1 VKRRRRFFSIH
12 YLRFTIDESFVRLR
26 RDSIIFREAMQEE
39 RDSKSRPVHENLDT
53 AYVNVAALLRYLR
66 QREFN
71 GRVHVELDEYDAD
84 VFLNTA
90 EPPRVRETDHATGRQ
105 SEGDAALQR
114 LLVRSQQPGGL
125 VSVYENNGEE
135 MSGEDSSAIQT
146 SPAKVLAE
154 NTGASEEERDW
165 FELMRLSGELIGTIE
180 RAALSAGAD
189 FANTFRMVR
198 LEMADDYSFLDPAA
212 GRFEYSNGVIQLRG
226 QQPNVSAYVSSVSEA
241 MRRVVD
247 RIATGPRRASLRER
261 VALELAVLARRRQ
274 SQLGKFKFTPQLD
287 RIAGTRV
294 L

>member
-1 VKRRRRFFSIH
+1 
-12 YLRFTIDESFVRLR
+12 
-26 RDSIIFREAMQEE
+26 MQE
-39 RDSKSRPVHENLDT
+39 RDTKSRPVHENLDT
-53 AYVNVAALLRYLR
+53 AYVNLAALLRYLR

-71 GRVHVELDEYDAD
+71 GRVHIELDEYDAD
-84 VFLNTA
+84 VFLNA
-90 EPPRVRETDHATGRQ
+90 AGQPRVRETDHATGRQ
-105 SEGDAALQR
+105 AEGDDALQR

-135 MSGEDSSAIQT
+135 TSGEDSSAIT
-146 SPAKVLAE
+146 SDLSKVLAE

-165 FELMRLSGELIGTIE
+165 FDLIRLSGELIATIE

-189 FANTFRMVR
+189 FKGIFRSVR

-212 GRFEYSNGVIQLRG
+212 GRFEYSNGMVQLRG
-226 QQPNVSAYVSSVSEA
+226 QPNVSAYVSSVSEA
-241 MRRVVD
+241 MRRVVE

-274 SQLGKFKFTPQLD
+274 SQLAKFKFTPQLD

>member
-1 VKRRRRFFSIH
+1 
-12 YLRFTIDESFVRLR
+12 
-26 RDSIIFREAMQEE
+26 MQEE
-39 RDSKSRPVHENLDT
+39 RDAKSRPVHENLDT
-53 AYVNVAALLRYLR
+53 AYVNLAALLRYLR
-66 QREFN
+66 QREFT

-84 VFLNTA
+84 VFLNA
-90 EPPRVRETDHATGRQ
+90 SEQPRARETDHATGRQ
-105 SEGDAALQR
+105 SEGDEALQR

-135 MSGEDSSAIQT
+135 MSVEDAPAIQAN
-146 SPAKVLAE
+146 PAQALAE
-154 NTGASEEERDW
+154 NSGASEEERDW

-189 FANTFRMVR
+189 FKGIFRAVR
-198 LEMADDYSFLDPAA
+198 LTMADDYSFLDPAA
-212 GRFEYSNGVIQLRG
+212 GRFEYSNGMVQLRG
-226 QQPNVSAYVSSVSEA
+226 QPNVSAYVSSVSEA

-247 RIATGPRRASLRER
+247 RMATGPRRASVRER

-274 SQLGKFKFTPQLD
+274 SQLAKFKFTPQLD

>member
-1 VKRRRRFFSIH
+1 
-12 YLRFTIDESFVRLR
+12 
-26 RDSIIFREAMQEE
+26 MQEE
-39 RDSKSRPVHENLDT
+39 SDAKSRPVHENLDT
-53 AYVNVAALLRYLR
+53 AYVNVAALLRYLW

-84 VFLNTA
+84 VFLKAA
-90 EPPRVRETDHATGRQ
+90 EQTRVRERDHATGRQ
-105 SEGDAALQR
+105 SEGEDALQR

-135 MSGEDSSAIQT
+135 MGGDDASAIT
-146 SPAKVLAE
+146 LDPMKVLRE
-154 NTGASEEERDW
+154 NTSASEEERDW
-165 FELMRLSGELIGTIE
+165 FELIRLSGELIATVE

-189 FANTFRMVR
+189 FKGIFRTVR
-198 LEMADDYSFLDPAA
+198 LTMADDYSFLDPAA
-212 GRFEYSNGVIQLRG
+212 ARFEYSNGMVQLRG
-226 QQPNVSAYVSSVSEA
+226 QPSVSAYVSSVSEA

-247 RIATGPRRASLRER
+247 RMATGPRRSSLRER

-274 SQLGKFKFTPQLD
+274 SQLAKFKFTPQLD

>member
-1 VKRRRRFFSIH
+1 
-12 YLRFTIDESFVRLR
+12 
-26 RDSIIFREAMQEE
+26 MQEE
-39 RDSKSRPVHENLDT
+39 RDAKSRPVHENLDT
-53 AYVNVAALLRYLR
+53 AYVNLAALLRYLR

-71 GRVHVELDEYDAD
+71 GRVHIELDEYDAD
-84 VFLNTA
+84 VFLSA
-90 EPPRVRETDHATGRQ
+90 AALPRVRETDHATGRQ
-105 SEGDAALQR
+105 AAGNDALQR

-135 MSGEDSSAIQT
+135 ASGEDASAIQT
-146 SPAKVLAE
+146 HQAQALAE

-165 FELMRLSGELIGTIE
+165 FELMRLSGELIATVE

-189 FANTFRMVR
+189 FASIFRSVR

-212 GRFEYSNGVIQLRG
+212 GRFEYSNGMVQLRG
-226 QQPNVSAYVSSVSEA
+226 QPNVSAYVSSLSEA

-247 RIATGPRRASLRER
+247 RMAMGPRRASLRER

-274 SQLGKFKFTPQLD
+274 SQLAKFKFTPQLD